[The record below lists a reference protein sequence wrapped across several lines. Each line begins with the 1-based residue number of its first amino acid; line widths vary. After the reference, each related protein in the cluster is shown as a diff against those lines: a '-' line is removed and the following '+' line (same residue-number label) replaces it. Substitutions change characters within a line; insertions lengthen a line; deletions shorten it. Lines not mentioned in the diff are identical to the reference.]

1 MRSRNAI
8 FIVVSRSKTCS
19 IFLVFRKD
27 LEQVSTTR
35 LPKTLTPSVS
45 SLSIRIGWREFVAL
59 PRLGLPVLKAKVDT
73 GARTSALHAFKIE
86 SFNRDG
92 LLMVRFHVHPIQHRT
107 DIAVV
112 CEAPVID
119 HRVVTDSGG
128 HRERRYVI
136 ETTLV
141 INNQQWPIEV
151 TLTNRENMVFRMLLG
166 RSAMHSLVVQ
176 PSASYVLG
184 RPEKVIRAYLKPKQA
199 HPSSKVNKIRP
210 KVKTRIK

>member
-1 MRSRNAI
+1 M
-8 FIVVSRSKTCS
+8 
-19 IFLVFRKD
+19 
-27 LEQVSTTR
+27 STTR
-35 LPKTLTPSVS
+35 TPKISSPTPAGLP
-45 SLSIRIGWREFVAL
+45 IRIGWREFVAL

-86 SFNRDG
+86 PFLQDG

-136 ETTLV
+136 ETMLV
-141 INNQQWPIEV
+141 LENQQWPIEV
-151 TLTNRENMVFRMLLG
+151 TLTNRENMIFRMLLG

-176 PSASYVLG
+176 PSASYILG
-184 RPEKVIRAYLKPKQA
+184 RPEKIIRAYLKPSKVA
-199 HPSSKVNKIRP
+199 RSSKRK
-210 KVKTRIK
+210 KTRLKAKTHLK